1 MKRERMP
8 EEQLAAARVPR
19 EAWPY
24 EVPEGWTWVRL
35 GTVTCNHG
43 QKKPEQEFTYI
54 DIGSIDNAH
63 QRLGSLDNRMMP
75 QDAPSRARKIVR
87 QGDILYS
94 TVRPYL
100 HNMCMVTK
108 KIEPEPIASTGFSV
122 LSPMEKMDGTF
133 LFHYLK
139 TRTFD
144 DYANDPLNSRGINYP
159 AIQEKVL
166 LQAPVPLPP
175 LAEQK
180 KIVARLEKYFAKL
193 DAAEKKI
200 DAADELFS
208 VQKNALLHAAFSGKL
223 SGEWRINKG
232 VLFNGKYQRKE
243 LREVCKSIYDGDH
256 MPPPKS
262 AEGIPFL
269 VISNVNKG
277 HLDFRDTRFVL
288 QTYYDGLSDTR
299 KPQKGDV
306 LYTLVGS
313 YGIPVLVD
321 REQPFCFQRHM
332 GLLKPDKM
340 QIDSK
345 YLWYALQTREMY
357 QQATTIAKGTAQ
369 LTVPIKGLRLLTIPL
384 PSLDE
389 QREIVRRL
397 DGLLAHVERARGA
410 VDAARA
416 RVRDLRAAL
425 LARAF
430 RGEL

>member
-1 MKRERMP
+1 
-8 EEQLAAARVPR
+8 
-19 EAWPY
+19 
-24 EVPEGWTWVRL
+24 
-35 GTVTCNHG
+35 
-43 QKKPEQEFTYI
+43 
-54 DIGSIDNAH
+54 
-63 QRLGSLDNRMMP
+63 
-75 QDAPSRARKIVR
+75 
-87 QGDILYS
+87 
-94 TVRPYL
+94 
-100 HNMCMVTK
+100 
-108 KIEPEPIASTGFSV
+108 
-122 LSPMEKMDGTF
+122 MEKMDGTF